1 MAESMTLSW
10 PQPCAGFR
18 SRKAAQMCAYFATQ
32 SGGTIE
38 KLKLIKLI
46 YLAERKHLFE
56 HHHPMLFDEF
66 YSLPHGP
73 ICSST
78 LNGINGMVHEA
89 LWDEY
94 VARNGNINGNI
105 VVAVKAVAREDLDE
119 ISDAEMTAITEV
131 WGEFSNMTAWQIRN
145 YTHDNCPEYTET
157 ANARISISY
166 RQIFEALGE
175 EDAGGISQSIS
186 ELVKLEGILGSKMN
200 ENGLGEAPR
209 FFCLTPTMILTNII
223 CVLY

>member
-1 MAESMTLSW
+1 MTQSW
-10 PQPCAGFR
+10 AQPCAGFR

-32 SGGTIE
+32 SAGTIE

-46 YLAERKHLFE
+46 YLAERKYLFE

-78 LNGINGMVHEA
+78 LNGINGVVHEA

-94 VARNGNINGNI
+94 VARNGNV
-105 VVAVKAVAREDLDE
+105 VVAVKAVAREDLNE
-119 ISDAEMTAITEV
+119 ISDAEITAITGV
-131 WGEFSNMTAWQIRN
+131 WKEFSDMTASQLRN
-145 YTHDNCPEYTET
+145 HTHHNCPEYTET
-157 ANARISISY
+157 DHARIPISY

-175 EDAGGISQSIS
+175 EDAEGISQSIS
-186 ELVKLEGILGSKMN
+186 ELVKLEGIL
-200 ENGLGEAPR
+200 EVDE
-209 FFCLTPTMILTNII
+209 
-223 CVLY
+223 

>member
-10 PQPCAGFR
+10 TQPCAGFR

-32 SGGTIE
+32 SDGTIE

-73 ICSST
+73 ICTST

-94 VARNGNINGNI
+94 VARNGNI
-105 VVAVKAVAREDLDE
+105 VVAMKAVAREDLDE

-131 WGEFSNMTAWQIRN
+131 WGEFSNMTASQIRN
-145 YTHDNCPEYTET
+145 YTHDHCPEYTET
-157 ANARISISY
+157 DNARIPISY

-175 EDAGGISQSIS
+175 EDAEVISQSIS
-186 ELVKLEGILGSKMN
+186 ELVKLEGIL
-200 ENGLGEAPR
+200 EVR
-209 FFCLTPTMILTNII
+209 
-223 CVLY
+223 